1 MPLSTISS
9 KGQITLP
16 AALRRRLGIKA
27 RDKVT
32 VEVEDAG
39 IVIRPVSSLF
49 QLEGFLGKALPA
61 EAEKRAMR
69 RGAAT
74 HARKAGR

>member
-27 RDKVT
+27 HDKVT
-32 VEVEDAG
+32 VELANDE
-39 IVIRPVSSLF
+39 IVIKPVPDIF
-49 QLEGFLGKALPA
+49 QLEGFLGKPLPL
-61 EAEKRAMR
+61 EVERKRTHQAAVAHG
-69 RGAAT
+69 RGT
-74 HARKAGR
+74 GR